1 MSLEP
6 DGYHARAIELP
17 APTRDVKT
25 MLTLIRLELEK
36 TPPGAPVSGFSIV
49 AHSDRPRRAQLSL
62 FGPSALSPEKLATTI
77 ARLAAI
83 LGEDRIGMAQTVDTF
98 IPGAYRMADYAPPPP
113 PDLRQTPKR
122 SRALIAARVF
132 RPPIPIE
139 VITRPSRPNEPGK
152 IQIVSEHADVT
163 VQEVGSFPDLKMKQV
178 PAYPDRCG
186 LWQLVETGGDTKIQ
200 FVSAFP
206 DVRIQRVAAYPGLP

>member
-1 MSLEP
+1 MGAGRLK
-6 DGYHARAIELP
+6 RW
-17 APTRDVKT
+17 
-25 MLTLIRLELEK
+25 MLAT
-36 TPPGAPVSGFSIV
+36 VIV
-49 AHSDRPRRAQLSL
+49 AGGAGAQAEV
-62 FGPSALSPEKLATTI
+62 SARGKGIVDKGTCSFRGK
-77 ARLAAI
+77 RL
-83 LGEDRIGMAQTVDTF
+83 
-98 IPGAYRMADYAPPPP
+98 Y
-113 PDLRQTPKR
+113 
-122 SRALIAARVF
+122 
-132 RPPIPIE
+132 
-139 VITRPSRPNEPGK
+139 GK